1 MPDPFTVPSWTPTYP
16 DPAQMRREIDAML
29 EAYLAALSEVLPTE
43 ALLGAYF
50 KGSGFKHWHGPLDY
64 VPELSDV
71 DIHLLFAEPFRQ
83 VLTDLD
89 TAIRVQGA
97 AETHFRKAIPDP
109 LHWPRPQLT
118 NANDLWKQ
126 EDYVATPAGT
136 VSVLFGPPY
145 PAFPDD
151 PEWVCAEDRQRLLDN
166 TGLDMASVIVDRP
179 GPYMTVAQQRFSWR
193 VSPTAARVASV
204 RSGEPERAWSSNR
217 SELMSWLVE
226 LGERA
231 LAEDITDYYLQA
243 WQFFL
248 SGYHDGDAG
257 RSALLTAARLLER
270 GAAIARSA

>member
-126 EDYVATPAGT
+126 EGYVATPAGT

-179 GPYMTVAQQRFSWR
+179 GPY
-193 VSPTAARVASV
+193 TAVLR
-204 RSGEPERAWSSNR
+204 
-217 SELMSWLVE
+217 MSDW
-226 LGERA
+226 
-231 LAEDITDYYLQA
+231 
-243 WQFFL
+243 
-248 SGYHDGDAG
+248 
-257 RSALLTAARLLER
+257 
-270 GAAIARSA
+270 